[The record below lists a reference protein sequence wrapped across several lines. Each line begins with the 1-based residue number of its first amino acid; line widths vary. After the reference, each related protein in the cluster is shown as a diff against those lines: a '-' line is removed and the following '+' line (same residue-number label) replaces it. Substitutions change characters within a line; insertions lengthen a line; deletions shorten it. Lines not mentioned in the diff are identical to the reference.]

1 MKGTIREAVEAFR
14 LYFED
19 MSGRPSDDFSYPP
32 KLIYYYLNLFR
43 NAVTYEDRMRKS
55 ANNVDESI
63 IMTLPCVELTKVDVV
78 ECPCAPASG
87 CKFLKSKFK
96 IPKLLDGLP
105 LSVVTLG
112 SECDNCDPTIQEF
125 DYVPWSNFQYK
136 LTSRLSAQKTGL
148 YYTMKNIDSEYH
160 LYIYTNSKY
169 KDLKAVTLR
178 GIFKNP
184 IEVAEFPICN
194 EIEKV
199 ICNPLDM
206 TFIIEEELQPK
217 VYEQV
222 YLMLTRYKQATP
234 TSDVLNND
242 NNDNASKVPV

>member
-14 LYFED
+14 GHFED
-19 MSGRPSDDFSYPP
+19 LSGRPSDDFAYPP
-32 KLIYYYLNLFR
+32 KLIYYYLNLYR

-55 ANNVDESI
+55 ISNLDESI
-63 IMTLPCVELTKVDVV
+63 VGTLPCVELTKVDIV

-87 CKFLKSKFK
+87 CKFLKSKFR

-105 LSVVTLG
+105 LAVVTLA
-112 SECDNCDPTIQEF
+112 SECDNCDPEIQEF
-125 DYVPWSNFQYK
+125 TYVPWSNFQYK
-136 LTSRLSAQKTGL
+136 LTSRLSAQRTGL

-194 EIEKV
+194 EVEKIV
-199 ICNPLDM
+199 CNPMDLPF
-206 TFIIEEELQPK
+206 TIEDELQPIVYDK
-217 VYEQV
+217 VFA
-222 YLMLTRYKQATP
+222 MLVKLKQATP

-242 NNDNASKVPV
+242 NNDNTSRVPL